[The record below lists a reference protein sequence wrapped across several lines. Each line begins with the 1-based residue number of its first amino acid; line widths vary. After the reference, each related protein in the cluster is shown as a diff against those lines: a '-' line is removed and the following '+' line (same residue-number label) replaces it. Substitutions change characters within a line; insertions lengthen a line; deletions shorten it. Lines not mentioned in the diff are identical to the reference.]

1 MVTVLDSIVA
11 AISAAGFSF
20 RGAFHPAAGHPTP
33 DDQVSDGT
41 GTVVLIGNVG
51 SSMWPYFEAGRRDEP
66 DALDAWTRRA
76 LAELVSDLG
85 TLCNGMVAVHP
96 SDGPPYNPFQQ
107 WAMRADCVYPS
118 PIGPLIHPDYGLW
131 HAYRGALLINEV
143 LDLPDPDTR
152 PSPCDSCEDKPCL
165 NTCPVSAF
173 SPGAYD
179 TKTCANHLATP
190 KGEACLAQGC
200 LARGAC
206 PVGQGYANIE
216 AQNRFHMSIFRDKY
230 GG

>member
-1 MVTVLDSIVA
+1 
-11 AISAAGFSF
+11 
-20 RGAFHPAAGHPTP
+20 
-33 DDQVSDGT
+33 
-41 GTVVLIGNVG
+41 
-51 SSMWPYFEAGRRDEP
+51 
-66 DALDAWTRRA
+66 
-76 LAELVSDLG
+76 
-85 TLCNGMVAVHP
+85 
-96 SDGPPYNPFQQ
+96 DGPPYNPFQQ